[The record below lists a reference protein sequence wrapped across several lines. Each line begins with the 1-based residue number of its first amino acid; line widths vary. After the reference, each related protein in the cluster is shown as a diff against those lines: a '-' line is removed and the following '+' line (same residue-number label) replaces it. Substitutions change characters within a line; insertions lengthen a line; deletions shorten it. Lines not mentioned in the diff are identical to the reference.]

1 MCDNCK
7 RLGLKCQY
15 MQTSAVVQPATTQI
29 ELKPSLNNTPDFSLM
44 DFQLFHHYLVAAYP
58 HFPVA
63 SEDIW
68 LNYITPISHQ
78 VQLTK

>member
-1 MCDNCK
+1 
-7 RLGLKCQY
+7 
-15 MQTSAVVQPATTQI
+15 MQTSAVVLPPANQY
-29 ELKPSLNNTPDFSLM
+29 ELQRPLSTTPDFSLM

-78 VQLTK
+78 VGIFKGL